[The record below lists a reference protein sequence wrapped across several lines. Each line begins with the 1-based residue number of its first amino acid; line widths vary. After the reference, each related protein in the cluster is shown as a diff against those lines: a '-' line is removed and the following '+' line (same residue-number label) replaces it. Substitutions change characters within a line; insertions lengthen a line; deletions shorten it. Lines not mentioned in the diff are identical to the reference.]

1 MAARKRRV
9 LSHEEIEQFLFEED
23 SENELSDLSSS
34 DSEGSVDSETEE
46 EVIEEE
52 SSDELYEEQVVE
64 DEELPGE
71 SQQQK
76 TTPENENTNK
86 EIAPVI
92 IIDYDNLS
100 WEDIPPQVGM
110 KRVPFNGK
118 PGVNASIISSEPI
131 QIFEHFFT
139 DELIE
144 HIVYY
149 TNLFAEQSIAEKQR
163 EGKLKKR
170 SRENSWQPITPN
182 DIRLYIAVLI
192 YRGLIWKPTIHM
204 YYTKNILFSTPG
216 VPAIMPQQKFILIEK
231 YLHFVD
237 NTTLTPELGRRVKIA
252 PIFDYL
258 VDKFRCNYI
267 PERCFN

>member
-100 WEDIPPQVGM
+100 WGDIPPQVGM

-118 PGVNASIISSEPI
+118 LRVNASPPLS
-131 QIFEHFFT
+131 
-139 DELIE
+139 
-144 HIVYY
+144 
-149 TNLFAEQSIAEKQR
+149 
-163 EGKLKKR
+163 
-170 SRENSWQPITPN
+170 
-182 DIRLYIAVLI
+182 
-192 YRGLIWKPTIHM
+192 
-204 YYTKNILFSTPG
+204 
-216 VPAIMPQQKFILIEK
+216 PANQYKSL
-231 YLHFVD
+231 
-237 NTTLTPELGRRVKIA
+237 NTFLLM
-252 PIFDYL
+252 
-258 VDKFRCNYI
+258 N
-267 PERCFN
+267 